1 MDYLLKSTICLTA
14 FYGLYFFGF
23 RQMSFHTLN
32 RFYLLVSLALSLTI
46 PLLNYERTE
55 IVVLEPQPTEE
66 VNIPVEEI
74 QESTYNQATAIQQ
87 TTSFEKT
94 PNKTIDWIQL
104 LNAIYLLGVGL
115 MIFVFSKNILTI
127 LYTIKK
133 ASASLASTS
142 AASSETSPAS
152 LSHRKLKILV
162 TKSQS
167 NSSFFNYVFLNSDN
181 LNQHEEALIIAHE
194 GFHAQRLHTLDLMLL
209 GILKAVFWFNPIVYF
224 YQKSLKQIHEY
235 EVDALMSAT
244 YDSRE
249 YAHLLLKLSVA
260 PSAMIINQFS
270 TKPLSERIQ
279 FLFKTPT
286 KNMKKLLYFLSLPI
300 IAVGVMAFAEEKVVR
315 VYREKETNKISKEVT
330 VKVYPLK
337 INHEKNKASWTHNV
351 NLLEFSA
358 ANIPLNFIQIK
369 NYNGFHYYVN
379 PNSLT
384 IKMIDE
390 VNRFIGKR
398 FLALTITE
406 QQVDSKGNL
415 TKLGLAVK
423 HLRTNQM
430 SQIEVFDM
438 NELRE
443 KGKNGAFLII
453 EGYDRNFKMS
463 DISFKEGTKDLT
475 ISRGTKDII
484 YTANIS
490 SDLVIMPK
498 RITYKV
504 APDKFNLKT
513 LEKVKTYFAK
523 EGFILTIKSEL
534 FDSKNNLTSLTIQI
548 NNGKEKVEKQIILND
563 LRHIVKSKNSKTF
576 RPQRADESIVIE
588 ANKVTQEVTISYD
601 NRWFDLF
608 RKSGNFEILKVTNNV
623 IIPKIDSSQFSF
635 NTNVKVPKNK
645 VDSFNIISNQEYLV
659 EGRDYVVKNNVIFLN
674 PAYKNTKI
682 AYRLYM
688 KPTGSIIY
696 PELTKLNK
704 VEFPDMRFPSKT
716 PVFLAKNETKPFSQS
731 SKSPSYFSKIKRN
744 QDTLRT
750 ILTTNQLG
758 KNPLVFINGEE
769 YPSSILYRINPDA
782 VVSMVIPRTNGEKL
796 VDKYGEKAKDGIV
809 RISTKKNV
817 DFLLK
822 NEREYQIALENI
834 KNLMLPT
841 KGKVKRVLLKDLNGR
856 ITEKVSIIDT
866 KTGFDKISMRTDVGK
881 KAIFFIDN
889 VLMSEE
895 EVNNYNA
902 ELFYDGYKNEIIEE
916 KYPKEVKSA
925 DMIFNL
931 KTKRN

>member
-1 MDYLLKSTICLTA
+1 
-14 FYGLYFFGF
+14 
-23 RQMSFHTLN
+23 
-32 RFYLLVSLALSLTI
+32 
-46 PLLNYERTE
+46 
-55 IVVLEPQPTEE
+55 
-66 VNIPVEEI
+66 
-74 QESTYNQATAIQQ
+74 
-87 TTSFEKT
+87 
-94 PNKTIDWIQL
+94 
-104 LNAIYLLGVGL
+104 
-115 MIFVFSKNILTI
+115 
-127 LYTIKK
+127 
-133 ASASLASTS
+133 
-142 AASSETSPAS
+142 
-152 LSHRKLKILV
+152 
-162 TKSQS
+162 
-167 NSSFFNYVFLNSDN
+167 
-181 LNQHEEALIIAHE
+181 
-194 GFHAQRLHTLDLMLL
+194 
-209 GILKAVFWFNPIVYF
+209 
-224 YQKSLKQIHEY
+224 
-235 EVDALMSAT
+235 
-244 YDSRE
+244 
-249 YAHLLLKLSVA
+249 
-260 PSAMIINQFS
+260 
-270 TKPLSERIQ
+270 
-279 FLFKTPT
+279 
-286 KNMKKLLYFLSLPI
+286 LLYFLSLPI
-300 IAVGVMAFAEEKVVR
+300 IAVGVMAFAEEKVLR
-315 VYREKETNKISKEVT
+315 VYQEKETNKNSKEVA

-384 IKMIDE
+384 IKTIDE

-523 EGFILTIKSEL
+523 EGFILTTKSEL
-534 FDSKNNLTSLTIQI
+534 FDSKNNLISLTIQI
-548 NNGKEKVEKQIILND
+548 SNGKEKVEKQIILDD

-588 ANKVTQEVTISYD
+588 ANKETQEVKISYD

-623 IIPKIDSSQFSF
+623 SLPKIDSSRFSF
-635 NTNVKVPKNK
+635 NTNIKVPKNK
-645 VDSFNIISNQEYLV
+645 VDSFNVIANQEHLV
-659 EGRDYVVKNNVIFLN
+659 EGIDYIVKNSIIFLN
-674 PAYKNTKI
+674 PIYKNNNTKI
-682 AYRLYM
+682 AYHLFM
-688 KPTGSIIY
+688 KPIGSIIY

-704 VEFPDMRFPSKT
+704 VEFPDMRFSSKT
-716 PVFLAKNETKPFSQS
+716 PVFLAKNENQS
-731 SKSPSYFSKIKRN
+731 SLSINKSPSYFSKIKRN

-750 ILTTNQLG
+750 IIETNRLG
-758 KNPLVFINGEE
+758 KNPLVIVNGEE
-769 YPSSILYRINPDA
+769 YPSSILNRFDETKIGWSVMGKPNDPKYIA
-782 VVSMVIPRTNGEKL
+782 
-796 VDKYGEKAKDGIV
+796 KYGEKAKDGFIEI
-809 RISTKKNV
+809 RTTG
-817 DFLLK
+817 DFIFK
-822 NEREYQIALENI
+822 NEATYQIAIENI
-834 KNLMLPT
+834 K
-841 KGKVKRVLLKDLNGR
+841 KLLAYKSNGR
-856 ITEKVSIIDT
+856 IRRLILKNLDGKLVQHIGVLKQDKKTVILSYAYTLPDEKKTAYILDGEIVSED
-866 KTGFDKISMRTDVGK
+866 
-881 KAIFFIDN
+881 FIDKYEN
-889 VLMSEE
+889 EL
-895 EVNNYNA
+895 YNLQNLK
-902 ELFYDGYKNEIIEE
+902 EKQRLKE
-916 KYPKEVKSA
+916 KYAKELIDV
-925 DMIFNL
+925 DVQFWL
-931 KTKRN
+931 QTKQR